1 MASGEVASRP
11 SPEEL
16 IKRNECP
23 VKPEHVRRT
32 DEVPEVLKV
41 LAVAADAK
49 ASTTEVTEGAAKSRS
64 KARKVSSL
72 TAEAQHVA

>member
-1 MASGEVASRP
+1 MASGEVEVSRP

-49 ASTTEVTEGAAKSRS
+49 GSAPTTEVTEGAAKSRS
-64 KARKVSSL
+64 KARKVRSP
-72 TAEAQHVA
+72 TA